1 MIVKQLVPE
10 LIVEDVERTLRFYK
24 EKLGFDIVAQAPENG
39 KPSWAE
45 MVNGSARLMVQ
56 GKEETLIEMP
66 LLSSYSIGGTTLLV
80 LRIDGQN
87 VVRNLWSQ
95 QTDWGHVILPLRET
109 EYGTVEFGIA
119 DPDGYVLIFS
129 SQ

>member
-109 EYGTVEFGIA
+109 EYGTVEFVIA